1 MRCTGHSKQVASNR
15 QLLRREHVR
24 QHLALEV
31 RVRMPRWRPHAV
43 IGGAG
48 QKALI
53 PIEITGAADA
63 QRLEPFAV
71 ERVLEQSEAPL
82 SLMP

>member
-1 MRCTGHSKQVASNR
+1 
-15 QLLRREHVR
+15 
-24 QHLALEV
+24 
-31 RVRMPRWRPHAV
+31 MPRWRPHAV

>member
-1 MRCTGHSKQVASNR
+1 MPGR
-15 QLLRREHVR
+15 Q
-24 QHLALEV
+24 
-31 RVRMPRWRPHAV
+31 PHPV
-43 IGGAG
+43 IDGTG

-71 ERVLEQSEAPL
+71 ERVLEQERGAL